1 MGEFMSPVSSKV
13 LHSFIYFNKNSKPEE
28 CYITIKGNEHSADLL
43 HPELYKP
50 KLKTENID
58 KTEYEVA
65 FSHLSNDEKLAVRR
79 WTMTEVDTGFY
90 SDGEPA
96 LERRGCNDDLNWKLN
111 TNKPL
116 DHSEK
121 EFVKDLNSALAKLP
135 RVMGDFL
142 RLSKYS
148 INPTSNPWIN
158 GTIEVG
164 DIVTNTPAFM
174 SASDDWSYAEDTIQF
189 FDISEDTN
197 TYAIFKFV
205 NSKQFTPLLEGTASL
220 AIAEN
225 EHLASIG
232 STFRVLGISHA
243 KPIKEHSDL
252 KIRVG
257 VLLEDAF
264 EQRNVKNIH
273 TGELV

>member
-1 MGEFMSPVSSKV
+1 MSPVSSKV
-13 LHSFIYFNKNSKPEE
+13 LHSFIYFNKDSKPEE

-50 KLKTENID
+50 KLKIENID
-58 KTEYEVA
+58 KAEYEVA
-65 FSHLSNDEKLAVRR
+65 FSHLSNNEKLAVRR

-96 LERRGCNDDLNWKLN
+96 LEHRGFTPCNYDLNRKLYRN
-111 TNKPL
+111 EPL
-116 DHSEK
+116 SHSEK

-142 RLSKYS
+142 RLSEYS
-148 INPTSNPWIN
+148 TNPTSNPWIN

-174 SASDDWSYAEDTIQF
+174 SASNDWSYAEDTIQF
-189 FDISEDTN
+189 SDISEDTN

-205 NSKQFTPLLEGTASL
+205 NSEQFTPLLEGTASL

-264 EQRNVKNIH
+264 EQRNAKNIH